1 MEARPNLNLSV
12 MVTVLPPGTLTKR
25 NWTGR
30 DDNCGHHFGKVPLA
44 ESPVTLTLHWK
55 ASRGATP
62 RIVGAYRID
71 LRALEAAGFV
81 RRVDG
86 RFVILRFQRTGE
98 RIEIASKR
106 SGPALVVGASPL

>member
-1 MEARPNLNLSV
+1 MAIE
-12 MVTVLPPGTLTKR
+12 LPSGTATRR

-30 DDNCGHHFGKVPLA
+30 DDNCGHHFGQVPLA
-44 ESPVTLTLHWK
+44 ESLLTLTVNWK

-71 LRALEAAGFV
+71 LRALETAGFV
-81 RRVDG
+81 RRVEG
-86 RFVILRFQRTGE
+86 RFVILRFQRTGD

-106 SGPALVVGASPL
+106 SGSALVVGASPF